1 MRKNKKYFKLLAII
15 FILFLNSFFL
25 IGIIEKDKVF
35 SETENRVL
43 SKIPKLTLDNISS
56 GRFSKKFEKYCVD
69 QFPFRTELVKLKTKT
84 DLMLGKKEQNGVF
97 ISSDGYLIENFNRP
111 DNEVVYQKLLAVNK
125 FTKKYKYI
133 NQSILIVPNASD
145 ILSDRLPKNA
155 PALSQRKFIE
165 DFYRDLDPSI
175 NKIDVYDT
183 LKSQTETPIFY
194 KTDHHWTSE
203 GAYQAFIKMAP
214 SMNLKVKPDYYKK
227 ILVSDSFYGTLSSKV
242 GYYDGPGDKIHVYI
256 PNNPGD
262 EVVVSYIEEKTKSPS
277 LYNVSKLETKNQYEL
292 FLGGNHPLVKIKTTA
307 KNTKTLLVLKDSYA
321 NCFVPFLTPFYS
333 NIILVD
339 PRYYYEDLYEL
350 IEMENIT
357 DILYLYNA
365 NTFFD
370 DTFLADVLNNK

>member
-1 MRKNKKYFKLLAII
+1 MQKNKRYFKLLAVI

-35 SETENRVL
+35 SENENRVL
-43 SKIPKLTLDNISS
+43 SKLPKLTLDNISS

-69 QFPFRTELVKLKTKT
+69 QFPFRNELVKLKTKT
-84 DLMLGKKEQNGVF
+84 DLILGKKEQNGVF
-97 ISSDGYLIENFNRP
+97 ISSDGYLIENFSTP
-111 DNEVVYQKLLAVNK
+111 DNEAIYQKLLAINK

-145 ILSDRLPKNA
+145 ILSDKLPKNA
-155 PALSQRKFIE
+155 PILPQKPFIE
-165 DFYRDLDPSI
+165 GFYNELDPSI

-183 LKSQTETPIFY
+183 LKSQTEAPVFY
-194 KTDHHWTSE
+194 KTDHHWTTD
-203 GAYQAFIKMAP
+203 GAYQAFLKMAP
-214 SMNLKVKPDYYKK
+214 SMNLKVNPDYYKK
-227 ILVSDSFYGTLSSKV
+227 ILVSDSFYGTLASKV
-242 GYYDGPGDKIHVYI
+242 GYYDGLGDKIQVYV
-256 PNNPGD
+256 PNNSND
-262 EVVVSYIEEKTKSPS
+262 EVVVSYVEEKTKTPS
-277 LYNVSKLETKNQYEL
+277 LYNSSKLETKNQYEL
-292 FLGGNHPLVKIKTTA
+292 FLEGNHPLVKIKTTA

-350 IEMENIT
+350 IEMEDIT

>member
-1 MRKNKKYFKLLAII
+1 MRKNKKYFKLLAVI

-35 SETENRVL
+35 SENENRVL
-43 SKIPKLTLDNISS
+43 SKVPKLTLDNISS

-69 QFPFRTELVKLKTKT
+69 QFPFRDELVKLKTKT
-84 DLMLGKKEQNGVF
+84 DLILGKKEQNGVF
-97 ISSDGYLIENFNRP
+97 ISSDGYLIENFSTP
-111 DNEVVYQKLLAVNK
+111 DNEAIYQKLLAINK

-133 NQSILIVPNASD
+133 NQNILIVPNASD
-145 ILSDRLPKNA
+145 ILSDKLPKNA
-155 PALSQRKFIE
+155 PVLSQKPFIE
-165 DFYRDLDPSI
+165 GFYNELDPSI
-175 NKIDVYDT
+175 NKIDVYDA
-183 LKSQTETPIFY
+183 LKSQTEAPVFY
-194 KTDHHWTSE
+194 KTDHHWTTD
-203 GAYQAFIKMAP
+203 GAYQAFFKMAP
-214 SMNLKVKPDYYKK
+214 SMNLKVNPDYYKK

-242 GYYDGPGDKIHVYI
+242 GYYDGSGDKIHVYV
-256 PNNPGD
+256 PNNSSD
-262 EVVVSYIEEKTKSPS
+262 EAVVSYVEEKTKVPS
-277 LYNVSKLETKNQYEL
+277 LYSSSKLDTKNQYEL
-292 FLGGNHPLVKIKTTA
+292 FLEGNHPLVKIKTTA

-350 IEMENIT
+350 IEMEGIT